1 MRIAV
6 AAPPT
11 GGALKAVVAE
21 GRLVRLRIS
30 EWEAAYSLGFAA
42 RCAGIAMA
50 QQGILLKEQKYDRQ
64 LR

>member
-1 MRIAV
+1 MRIVV

-30 EWEAAYSLGFAA
+30 EWEAAYSLGFAVC
-42 RCAGIAMA
+42 CAGIAMA
-50 QQGILLKEQKYDRQ
+50 QQGKLLKEQKYDRQ